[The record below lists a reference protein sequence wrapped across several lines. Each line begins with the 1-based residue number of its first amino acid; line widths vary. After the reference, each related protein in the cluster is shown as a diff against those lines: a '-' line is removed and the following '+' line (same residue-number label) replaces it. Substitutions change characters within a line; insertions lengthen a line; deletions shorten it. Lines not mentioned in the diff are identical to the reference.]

1 MKEWSDDMRDVAT
14 NNFSITTK
22 DFDFGEPGRMKK
34 IYSVII
40 TYKSDNAQTQPIYYA
55 VDGSDSFSSQL
66 TGNFTAN
73 TSWAVL
79 RATAATP
86 IECQSI
92 RFKVKNPTN
101 GTGSTA
107 GIQINDISIE
117 YRGIFKRAG

>member
-1 MKEWSDDMRDVAT
+1 MRDVAT
-14 NNFSITTK
+14 NSFSITTK

-79 RATAATP
+79 RATEQVYARVAGNNVRLY
-86 IECQSI
+86 I
-92 RFKVKNPTN
+92 RLGAKLYYTDFLPVEEVQNNTWE
-101 GTGSTA
+101 GLS
-107 GIQINDISIE
+107 
-117 YRGIFKRAG
+117 